1 MFFFLDSTC
10 PLPLLPPSPFAAVVS
25 LMPPP
30 PSLGTKTSQ
39 WFEATKESL
48 AFRDIFAHNKIQ
60 PCSFFFPLMPL
71 STHLCLRVSVET
83 NRCTRVSVA
92 CESHERPKVS
102 LSYPVLR
109 IFAQVFDEYF
119 QLFVK
124 GFLCPPTDLFPV
136 SAYNRGAIFGEW
148 DLCSLCNWTVC
159 IQFKLNQMYYAFF
172 PCWTIWASLSM

>member
-25 LMPPP
+25 LTPPP

-136 SAYNRGAIFGEW
+136 SACCKLSSFIDFEFSTCW
-148 DLCSLCNWTVC
+148 DL
-159 IQFKLNQMYYAFF
+159 
-172 PCWTIWASLSM
+172 PASLYSQAKSTVRRADGQRSL